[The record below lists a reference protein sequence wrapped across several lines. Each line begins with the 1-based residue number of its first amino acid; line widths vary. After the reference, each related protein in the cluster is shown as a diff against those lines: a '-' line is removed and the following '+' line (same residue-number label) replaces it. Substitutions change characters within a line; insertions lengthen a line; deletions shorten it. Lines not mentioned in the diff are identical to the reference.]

1 MSGVAPGHPEDAAL
15 LIARIAK
22 GDREAFS
29 RFYDAFASTAFSL
42 IRRVLRDHHP
52 AEEVLQEVF
61 WQVWQDAGQF
71 DARRGSPIA
80 WLLMR
85 AKARAIDRL
94 RSIRRRERTFVMPVN
109 EAVVARRDSEADNP
123 AVIAEDRGVVHGALE
138 RLPEPQRRVV
148 ELAFFE
154 GLTQTEIAARLGE
167 PLGTIK
173 TRARL
178 GLERLRAVLGT
189 EERAR

>member
-1 MSGVAPGHPEDAAL
+1 
-15 LIARIAK
+15 
-22 GDREAFS
+22 
-29 RFYDAFASTAFSL
+29 
-42 IRRVLRDHHP
+42 
-52 AEEVLQEVF
+52 
-61 WQVWQDAGQF
+61 
-71 DARRGSPIA
+71 
-80 WLLMR
+80 
-85 AKARAIDRL
+85 
-94 RSIRRRERTFVMPVN
+94 MPVN
-109 EAVVARRDSEADNP
+109 EAVVAHRDSEADNP
-123 AVIAEDRGVVHGALE
+123 AVIAEDREVVHSALE
-138 RLPEPQRRVV
+138 RLSEPQRRVV